1 MFTELTLTKS
11 HIFIAILRVIEPEI
25 MIIFKKAT
33 ALTQYINHLKQNRTI
48 GFVPTMGA
56 LHQGHLSLIQASKE
70 QCDTTIC
77 SIFVNPTQF
86 NDPKDFEKYPITIEQ
101 DILLL
106 TQHSTDILF
115 LPSLNEIYPDGTTN
129 LPHFELG
136 ELENILEGKY
146 RPNHFQGVCQVVSR
160 LLDIVQPDILFLGK
174 KDYQQCMVISKLIEL
189 KQLPVK
195 VSIQST
201 MRENDGLA
209 MSSRNTR
216 LSVEG
221 RKKAVALYHTLLYIK
236 EHLFENNIASLIEE
250 AKSKLLTAG
259 FEKID
264 YIVIADA
271 KTLRSLNGINESTE
285 GIVLAAAY
293 LKGVRLIDN
302 MLLST

>member
-1 MFTELTLTKS
+1 
-11 HIFIAILRVIEPEI
+11 
-25 MIIFKKAT
+25 MIVFKNAT
-33 ALTQYINHLKQNRTI
+33 ALTQYIKSLKPDKTI

-56 LHQGHLSLIQASKE
+56 LHQGHLSLIEASKE
-70 QCDTTIC
+70 QCDITVC

-86 NDPKDFEKYPITIEQ
+86 NDPKDYEKYPVTIEQ

-129 LPHFELG
+129 LPQFELG
-136 ELENILEGKY
+136 ELENVLEGKY
-146 RPNHFQGVCQVVSR
+146 LPNHFQGVCQVMNR
-160 LLDIVQPDILFLGK
+160 LLDIVQPEILFLGK

-189 KQLPVK
+189 SQLPIK

-221 RKKAVALYHTLLYIK
+221 RKKAVALYRTLLYIK
-236 EHLFENNIASLIEE
+236 EHLFEEDSVSLIEE
-250 AKSKLLTAG
+250 AYSKLLAAG

-264 YIVIADA
+264 YIVIADT
-271 KTLRSLNGINESTE
+271 KTLKSLDLIDASTE
-285 GIVLAAAY
+285 AIVLAAAY
-293 LKGVRLIDN
+293 LEGVRLIDN
-302 MLLST
+302 MLLSA

>member
-1 MFTELTLTKS
+1 
-11 HIFIAILRVIEPEI
+11 
-25 MIIFKKAT
+25 MIVFKNAT
-33 ALTQYINHLKQNRTI
+33 ALTQYIKSLKPDKTI

-56 LHQGHLSLIQASKE
+56 LHQGHLSLIEASKD
-70 QCDTTIC
+70 QCDVTVC

-86 NDPKDFEKYPITIEQ
+86 NDPKDYEKYPVTIEQ

-106 TQHSTDILF
+106 TQQGTDILF
-115 LPSLNEIYPDGTTN
+115 LPSSNEIYPDGTTS

-136 ELENILEGKY
+136 ELENVLEGKY
-146 RPNHFQGVCQVVSR
+146 RPNHFQGVCQVMNR

-189 KQLPVK
+189 NQLPIK

-201 MRENDGLA
+201 LRENDGLA

-221 RKKAVALYHTLLYIK
+221 RKKAVALFRTLLYIK
-236 EHLFENNIASLIEE
+236 EQLFKEDSESLIEE
-250 AKSKLLTAG
+250 ANGKLLAAG
-259 FEKID
+259 FEKVD

-271 KTLRSLNGINESTE
+271 KTLKPLDVIDESTE
-285 GIVLAAAY
+285 AVVLTAAY
-293 LKGVRLIDN
+293 LEGVRLIDN
-302 MLLST
+302 MLLSA